1 MFDKILIASDGSKT
15 ADKAIDM
22 GIDLARKYD
31 CDVSAL
37 YIIDPAKT
45 TFVLG
50 DDEGGEVLD
59 KITAK
64 GKENGVTVIE
74 HIITADPIKDFK
86 VMICKINPDLVV
98 IGAHGN
104 SFDKQKYN
112 SEKLGSVASK
122 VLEVSKVPVL
132 LVK

>member
-15 ADKAIDM
+15 ADMAIDM

-31 CDVSAL
+31 CDVAAL

-64 GKENGVTVIE
+64 GKENGVMVIE
-74 HIITADPIKDFK
+74 HIITADPI
-86 VMICKINPDLVV
+86 
-98 IGAHGN
+98 
-104 SFDKQKYN
+104 
-112 SEKLGSVASK
+112 
-122 VLEVSKVPVL
+122 
-132 LVK
+132 